1 MPWSLTPKESSVLG
15 GEGLPEV
22 PGKELAGDTIGMVG
36 TWLLRLYPLTSVST
50 RRVRDW
56 AGSQA
61 VACIMLVIASANSS
75 ERRSGPDLESSIF
88 GARPGESWVLLYLGL
103 SQ

>member
-36 TWLLRLYPLTSVST
+36 TWLLRLYPLTSVNT
-50 RRVRDW
+50 HRVRDR

-61 VACIMLVIASANSS
+61 VACIMLVIASANSN

-88 GARPGESWVLLYLGL
+88 GAWPGESWVLLYLGL